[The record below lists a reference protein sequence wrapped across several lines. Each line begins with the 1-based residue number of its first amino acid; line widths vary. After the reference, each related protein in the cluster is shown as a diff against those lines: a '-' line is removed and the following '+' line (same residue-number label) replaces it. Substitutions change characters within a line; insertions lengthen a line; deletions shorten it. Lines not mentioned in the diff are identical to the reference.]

1 MSKGKVLVGMSG
13 GVDSTCTARLLQKA
27 GYEVLGAAL
36 LFSAH
41 TDLAAARIAAS
52 ELGIPLIEED
62 VREKFSRQ
70 VVRFF
75 VSEYGA
81 GRTPNPCVVCNRYVK
96 METLYRLSLREGCDF
111 FTTGHYVGLEKLP
124 SGRYALKRAADL
136 KKDQS
141 YMLWG
146 MSQEQLS
153 RFLPVLS
160 DTAKEE
166 IRKTARKAGLSGADA
181 AESQDIC
188 FIPDGD
194 YVSFLEANGVSPA
207 ALLPGD
213 FVTPDGT
220 VVGRHEGIAR
230 YTIGQRKGLG
240 VALGYPAFVTA
251 IDPVSRQITLSPVEG
266 CYRSAFTV
274 DSLVFQGMEER
285 EGSYRLAV
293 KIRYAAPPVDCRV
306 DIAGGKAYVT
316 LDEPQK
322 SPAPGQS
329 AVFYR
334 DNLVMF
340 GGLILAASSVDRS
353 MEILP
358 NHPSR

>member
-36 LFSAH
+36 LFSDY
-41 TDLAAARIAAS
+41 TDLSAARVAAS

-62 VREKFSRQ
+62 VREDFSRH

-81 GRTPNPCVVCNRYVK
+81 GRTPNPCVSCNRHVK
-96 METLYRLSLREGCDF
+96 METLYRLSLREGCDY
-111 FTTGHYVGLEKLP
+111 FTTGHYVRREKLP
-124 SGRYALKRAADL
+124 NGRYAVGRAADL

-146 MSQEQLS
+146 MTQEQLA
-153 RFLPVLS
+153 RFMPMLS

-166 IRKTARKAGLSGADA
+166 IRRTAREDGLSGADA

-188 FIPDGD
+188 FIPEGD

-213 FVTPDGT
+213 FVTAEGKAA
-220 VVGRHEGIAR
+220 GRHQGIAR

-240 VALGYPAFVTA
+240 VALGYPAFVTD
-251 IDPVSRQITLSPVEG
+251 IDPVSLQITLSPVEG
-266 CYRSAFTV
+266 CYRTAFTV
-274 DSLVFQGMEER
+274 DSLVFQGMEEC
-285 EGSYRLAV
+285 EGHFRLSV
-293 KIRYAAPPVDCRV
+293 KIRYAAPPVDCQV
-306 DIAGGKAYVT
+306 EIAGGKAYVS
-316 LDEPQK
+316 LDKPQK

-334 DNLVMF
+334 DDFVMF
-340 GGLILAASSVDRS
+340 GGRILAASPVDGTI
-353 MEILP
+353 ETLP
-358 NHPSR
+358 NRSV